1 MAGRVV
7 PHENTKQRDIVK
19 DERDIFQEGD
29 STPLSNF
36 ADMHSPATYTSG
48 SAVSN
53 YVAPE
58 VGPTQR
64 DNSEEAC
71 MEFGHALPPI
81 KSSYNN
87 PTLSPKL
94 LGQNNGS
101 SNFKNNQRLQTPK
114 AYCQKSTKSLKGAKS
129 HRALPELSPK
139 STVGTYKPGEP
150 PPYKKRANNSK

>member
-1 MAGRVV
+1 M
-7 PHENTKQRDIVK
+7 Q

-114 AYCQKSTKSLKGAKS
+114 VCQQYNTFCCGTSVIPLVI
-129 HRALPELSPK
+129 LPVTQKVRHLETILIFY
-139 STVGTYKPGEP
+139 T
-150 PPYKKRANNSK
+150 